1 MKKSIFLSLAA
12 ALLFGSAAFAQR
24 LPDDASAA
32 PATPTFTA
40 VLYGAN
46 ENPAADPK
54 AVGFAEVTID
64 PVANTVSFWLEAP
77 DLDNINASHIH
88 RGAAGVNGPVV
99 IPFNLPF
106 PNGFSAGTTTTGV
119 TPALVSEILANPSN
133 FYVNIHDNQFPGGA
147 IRGQM
152 MPAPGTSVGSCTA
165 DRTTL
170 CLNQGR
176 FKVQVAFQTATAN
189 GVGIAVPQTGD
200 TGSFWFFSANNVEL
214 MIKLVDGRPVNGK
227 FWFFAGALSDVA
239 YTITVTDLVGG
250 TTKTYTASQGNQAA
264 LNDTSAF

>member
-1 MKKSIFLSLAA
+1 MKKSIFFSLAA
-12 ALLFGSAAFAQR
+12 VLLFGSAAWAQR

-32 PATPTFTA
+32 PATPTYTA
-40 VLYGAN
+40 VLYGSN

-54 AVGFAEVTID
+54 AVGFAEVTLD
-64 PVANTVSFWLEAP
+64 PVANTVTFWLEAP
-77 DLDNINASHIH
+77 DLDNVNASHIH

-99 IPFNLPF
+99 IPFNQPF
-106 PNGFSAGTTTTGV
+106 PNGFSMGTTTGV
-119 TPALVSEILANPSN
+119 APSLIAEIMANPAN
-133 FYVNIHDNQFPGGA
+133 FYVNIHNNQFPGGA
-147 IRGQM
+147 VRGQM
-152 MPAPGTSVGSCTA
+152 TTAPGTAVGPCTPNQ
-165 DRTTL
+165 TTL

-176 FKVQVAFQTATAN
+176 FKVQVAFQTATAT

-214 MIKLVDGRPVNGK
+214 MVKLVDGRPVNGK
-227 FWFFAGALSDVA
+227 FWFFSGALSDVA

-250 TTKTYTASQGNQAA
+250 TTKTYTASQGQQAA